1 MLKQIAAAFALLIVG
16 AAPALAQNADEIARV
31 QNGQPC
37 EGCNLF
43 QADLA
48 YLELPGINVANS
60 RLRQSNLSLVTMD
73 RASLRNANLS
83 VANLFGGRFT
93 GADFSSANLDQAV
106 LVGGY
111 FGGANFEGAS
121 LEGANLSGGNFSSAR
136 GLTQAQLD
144 AACGDASTRLPAGLH
159 VRSCR

>member
-1 MLKQIAAAFALLIVG
+1 MLKHIAAALALLAAC
-16 AAPALAQNADEIARV
+16 AAPAFAQNAEEIARV
-31 QNGQPC
+31 ENGQPC

-43 QADLA
+43 QADFA
-48 YLELPGINVANS
+48 YTELPGINVANS
-60 RLRQSNLSLVTMD
+60 RLRQSNLSLAIMD
-73 RASLRNANLS
+73 RASFRNANLS

-93 GADFSSANLDQAV
+93 NADFSSANLDQAV

-121 LEGANLSGGNFSSAR
+121 LAGANLSGGNFSSAR

-144 AACGDASTRLPAGLH
+144 AACGDATTQLPTGLNI
-159 VRSCR
+159 RACR